1 MRKILL
7 LEDDELFA
15 LDVRMKLEQEF
26 GEEAQVVHYRTAEDA
41 RHALISHK
49 PDLLLSDVVLEDDKA
64 AITLADLAQ
73 ELGVPVVFMTAY
85 QREDLFRLAL
95 KVNPSNYLQKPF
107 TATQLRRALELAY
120 KSSSQAAA
128 EIELAIPAILLKG
141 RQGVLEKILV
151 KDILLIEAFG
161 NYCHFHTA
169 ERRYT
174 QRMPLKNFSS
184 MVPVERFARI
194 HRNYVINLEHLT
206 SIDTMQGIVKLGEVE
221 YPLSQKYKADLLRR
235 FPRG

>member
-1 MRKILL
+1 M